1 MLPPGLALLAAAT
14 CAAALGAPVPGPEDG
29 WSLSV
34 AEAPLPGAADVS
46 ETRWTS
52 ARPPVGPFDR
62 IGLHRYR
69 KPGPQAAALLY
80 LPGTNM
86 NGQAALQD
94 EDHNL
99 WIFLARRGVEVFTL
113 DYRTH
118 AVPAT
123 GPVDLAFMRGWD
135 LAAFV
140 EDVRAAVARAR
151 AESGRPRLFVAGFSR
166 GVSLAWAWAAT
177 QPEAVAGIVALDGA
191 FKNHAPTGA
200 YDHAAELARLE
211 ASGAWGTDVAG
222 RMGWEARRKLMEA
235 VSADPDA
242 PAPDGR
248 FPTVGTQLAEVLY
261 AAWRPGGL
269 ANARGGV
276 SRPQPLAR
284 LLAGYDRY
292 YPAVQTVDG
301 QSIADRADDPR
312 TPLDDRWG
320 EMGTPV
326 LNFTSTGMGGEWLLN
341 SIFTADRSGSR
352 DVTLHV
358 LEGYGHLDLL
368 VGERARAEVFEP
380 TLAWI
385 RERAGPASNQ
395 DKGEGR

>member
-1 MLPPGLALLAAAT
+1 MRSPKALILGATALAALPPG
-14 CAAALGAPVPGPEDG
+14 PVPALEGL
-29 WSLSV
+29 WSP
-34 AEAPLPGAADVS
+34 AAREAPLAGAPDVL
-46 ETRWTS
+46 ETLWTS
-52 ARPPVGPFDR
+52 PRPPGGPFDR

-86 NGQAALQD
+86 NGRAALHD

-123 GPVDLAFMRGWD
+123 GTPDLAFMRGWD

-140 EDVRAAVARAR
+140 EDVRVAAARAR
-151 AESGRPRLFVAGFSR
+151 AESGRTRLFVAGFSR

-191 FKNHAPTGA
+191 FKNHAPKGA

-211 ASGAWGTDVAG
+211 SSGAWGTDVAG
-222 RMGWEARRKLMEA
+222 RMGWEARLKLMEA

-269 ANARGGV
+269 ANAKGGL
-276 SRPQPLAR
+276 SRPRPLAR

-320 EMGTPV
+320 EMDTPV

-341 SIFTADRSGSR
+341 SIFSADRSGSP

-358 LEGYGHLDLL
+358 LERYGHLDVL

-380 TLAWI
+380 ALAWI
-385 RERAGPASNQ
+385 RERARSDQ
-395 DKGEGR
+395 DKGGRP